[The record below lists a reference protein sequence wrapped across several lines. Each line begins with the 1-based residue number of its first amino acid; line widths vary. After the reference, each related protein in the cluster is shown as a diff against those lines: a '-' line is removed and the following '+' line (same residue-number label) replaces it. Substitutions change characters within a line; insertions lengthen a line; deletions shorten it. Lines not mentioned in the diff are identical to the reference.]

1 MPGHVRLTRDM
12 TEVFAHRGVHRSARE
27 NTLGAFR
34 AAVELAVDGVELDV
48 RRTADGALVIH
59 HDAAISGL
67 AIGHAAASQLP
78 AYVPRLDEAMAVL
91 RGMTVNVEI
100 KNSRDRSEPT
110 YDETGSLVRET
121 LDYLRDARWLDSVII
136 SCFDRATCELVR
148 SDDAAVKVAWLV
160 HGGSLDEAL
169 RSAGDLGFN
178 AVNPHFT
185 MVKPASQALAEEL
198 GLALNV
204 WTVNEASDLLAMA
217 ELGVASVITDEPALA
232 LDLYGD

>member
-1 MPGHVRLTRDM
+1 MPGHVRLTGGM
-12 TEVFAHRGVHRSARE
+12 TEVFAHRGVHRTARE

-34 AAVELAVDGVELDV
+34 AAVELGVDGVELDV

-59 HDAAISGL
+59 HDPSIAGL
-67 AIGHAAASQLP
+67 AIAHAAASQLP
-78 AYVPRLDEAMAVL
+78 AYVPRLDEAMTL
-91 RGMTVNVEI
+91 MRGMTVNVEI
-100 KNSRDRSEPT
+100 KNSRDAHEPT
-110 YDETGSLVRET
+110 YDESGTVVREV
-121 LDYLRDARWLDSVII
+121 LDYLNNAQRLDSVII

-148 SDDAAVKVAWLV
+148 EVSPGVRLAWLV
-160 HGGSLDEAL
+160 REGPLDEAL
-169 RSAGDLGFN
+169 RSARELGFD

-185 MVKPASQALAEEL
+185 MVRSASQALAAEL

-232 LDLYGD
+232 LDLYGE